1 MKQKSKTYE
10 QPEMEVVKL
19 ETQPLLA
26 GSQTTG
32 DATGD
37 DMYYPGGM

>member
-1 MKQKSKTYE
+1 MEQKNKMYE

-26 GSQTTG
+26 GSQNVS
-32 DATGD
+32 A
-37 DMYYPGGM
+37 GMEDETFMGN

>member
-1 MKQKSKTYE
+1 MKQKNKTYE

-26 GSQTTG
+26 GSQNIGNVGPTE
-32 DATGD
+32 DA
-37 DMYYPGGM
+37 YFE